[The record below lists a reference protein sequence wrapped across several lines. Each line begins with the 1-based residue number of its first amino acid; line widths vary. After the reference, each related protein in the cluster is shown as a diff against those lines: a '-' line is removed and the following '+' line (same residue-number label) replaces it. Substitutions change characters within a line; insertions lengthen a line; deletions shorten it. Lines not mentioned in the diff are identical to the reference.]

1 MTADTHKTDKAL
13 EARLE
18 ALETQASF
26 QEELLNTLN
35 DQVSHQQLTMN
46 RLWDANRLLQEQLRS
61 LQKGGHGQEEE
72 SQAPEPPPP
81 HY

>member
-1 MTADTHKTDKAL
+1 MAADTNKTHQAL

-26 QEELLNTLN
+26 QDELLNTLN
-35 DQVSHQQLTMN
+35 DQVSHQQLTMS

-61 LQKGGHGQEEE
+61 LQRGGAGEEGE
-72 SQAPEPPPP
+72 NETPEPPPP